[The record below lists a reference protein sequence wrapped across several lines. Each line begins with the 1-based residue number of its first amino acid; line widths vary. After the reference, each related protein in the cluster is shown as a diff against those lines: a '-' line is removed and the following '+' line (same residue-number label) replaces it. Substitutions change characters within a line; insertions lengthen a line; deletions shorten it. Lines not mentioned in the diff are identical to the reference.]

1 MMSYSLKRRSFLG
14 LLGGA
19 FGLRALLQ
27 NIEAHAQGMPPA
39 RRLLVMHHPVGT
51 YRAAWL
57 CQRSGADFTLSRLLE
72 PFAAL
77 KSETIVLDG
86 MDLRQDGPGGGH
98 EAGTVWMMTGT
109 PTRYTRAGQPE
120 TDDAAA
126 DGPSVDQLLLAK
138 SAELRSPAIDSLQV
152 SCDDRIDAEELS
164 TRRLSYSTNR
174 VPVSAAGGANGQ
186 QNEPIS
192 PELSPLALYTR
203 VFGEMMPG
211 GVTEDQAA
219 RILKSK
225 KSILDFSLREVERLR
240 TLAPAS
246 ASAMIDAHAQAIRAA
261 EEELVIDTPE
271 GCVVPTPPA
280 AIAGHEDDGEFKGPT
295 DYSNPSR
302 STADHELHAQIGKAH
317 FAVIKAAL
325 ACDLTR
331 VVTFQWS
338 PGTNHVSFGGM
349 YPSDPSAI
357 LMHHPVSHRIGAG
370 DLAGTNPVPT
380 RADPRISVSR
390 GDLVQPARRRA
401 PHRAAD
407 HHRRLRRQPAR
418 PDGRALRDRGG
429 QRHPPARSDTDR
441 GVRGQGARFQGQP
454 IPRRQP
460 PAQRH
465 VAHGRRRAGR
475 AHGAA
480 ARRGHPDRQP
490 FGRDKRDLG
499 SAGVSSQGAIVPSQR
514 KGCPELHGTVTS
526 AWLRPA

>member
-1 MMSYSLKRRSFLG
+1 MMSYAFKRRSFLG

-77 KSETIVLDG
+77 KPETIVLDG
-86 MDLRQDGPGGGH
+86 MDLSQGGPGGGH
-98 EAGTVWMMTGT
+98 EKGTVIMMTGT
-109 PTRYTRAGQPE
+109 PPRYTRAGQPE

-126 DGPSVDQLLLAK
+126 DGPSIDQLLLAK

-174 VPVSAAGGANGQ
+174 VPVSAVGGVTGE
-186 QNEPIS
+186 QNEPIT

-203 VFGEMMPG
+203 VFGATMPG
-211 GVTEDQAA
+211 GVTEEQAA
-219 RILKSK
+219 RILSSQQ
-225 KSILDFSLREVERLR
+225 SILDFSLRELERLR

-271 GCVVPTPPA
+271 GCIVPLPPP
-280 AIAGHEDDGEFKGPT
+280 AIAGHEDDGEFKGPA
-295 DYSNPSR
+295 DYSNPSV
-302 STADHELHAQIGKAH
+302 STADHELHAQVGKAH
-317 FAVIKAAL
+317 FAVIKAAF

-349 YPSDPSAI
+349 YPSDLNAI
-357 LMHHPVSHRIGAG
+357 LMHHPVSHRVGGG
-370 DLAGTNPVPT
+370 DLAGTNPMPTNADLEFLCRVEIWYNQRVAEFLTELQTTTDVYGANLLDQTVVPYVTEVANAVHDHDPVPT
-380 RADPRISVSR
+380 VVFGGKALGFKGNQFLDANR
-390 GDLVQPARRRA
+390 
-401 PHRAAD
+401 PHND
-407 HHRRLRRQPAR
+407 MWL
-418 PDGRALRDRGG
+418 
-429 QRHPPARSDTDR
+429 T
-441 GVRGQGARFQGQP
+441 V
-454 IPRRQP
+454 
-460 PAQRH
+460 
-465 VAHGRRRAGR
+465 
-475 AHGAA
+475 AA
-480 ARRGHPDRQP
+480 ALGVPMDQLQGEGILRGNHM
-490 FGRDKRDLG
+490 
-499 SAGVSSQGAIVPSQR
+499 GVINEIWAPPV
-514 KGCPELHGTVTS
+514 
-526 AWLRPA
+526 